1 MSGSSEYYWPSSIKD
16 YKCPTRLDMIRR
28 PISVY
33 VLQVFSHPP
42 GCCSQLVPRSS
53 FCSGSDPIKTQ
64 NTHYV
69 FRYQQK
75 TCNLIPSDR
84 RTVWVLLW
92 FSRKNVVCLA
102 ELNSKKKTGILLKLF
117 LQAPEYHF
125 TSLNFRPAFHSDV
138 RNDTITLFS
147 THPLFVIT
155 FLLPITTCCTLRK
168 L

>member
-75 TCNLIPSDR
+75 RPAIWSPVIVGR
-84 RTVWVLLW
+84 FGYYY
-92 FSRKNVVCLA
+92 FSRNVCLA